1 MTKIVIWKLPTSCKW
16 MYLAKFAT
24 SFRSLSLILVE
35 MLQRCKSA
43 QVPVYQ
49 ISFNKFS
56 VDPSCLPIDT
66 IKPHICANS
75 AAMLFFYPSQYSGLI
90 TNLTIYWDYES
101 ANMNKRWFGLFFHP
115 KKCFAWWSWQGVW
128 IFTNCFEDL
137 STTFCRVG
145 EIIRFS
151 SFFIFLFSC
160 TQ

>member
-115 KKCFAWWSWQGVW
+115 KSVLRGGRDKGFGFLRIVLKTYQQH
-128 IFTNCFEDL
+128 F
-137 STTFCRVG
+137 VG
-145 EIIRFS
+145 WVK
-151 SFFIFLFSC
+151 
-160 TQ
+160 